1 MFRVGVRTESSAIGI
16 IVVGEQPDIVED
28 MSALIESLKCL
39 KFKGFEKFRV
49 PYWMRYRMLNL
60 AF

>member
-1 MFRVGVRTESSAIGI
+1 MFRVGGRTESSAIVI
-16 IVVGEQPDIVED
+16 IVVEEQPDIVEG
-28 MSALIESLKCL
+28 MSALIESLKSL